1 MKPTAAAAAAPQLLG
16 DIRQLIEQS
25 RGQLATAVN
34 SALTM
39 LYWHIGQRIR
49 SEVLQGQRATYGE
62 QMVAALAKQL
72 EADYGRGFSAKNLRH
87 MLRFAEVIP
96 SEEIVSAVRRQLSW
110 THFRTLIYIGDPLK
124 RAERPNIP
132 ELEPSFYGFTDADME
147 TVFNTSNTFF
157 GKETMPLRELL
168 NALRETYCGTI
179 GAE

>member
-110 THFRTLIYIGDPLK
+110 CSGKKQEQIKLL
-124 RAERPNIP
+124 
-132 ELEPSFYGFTDADME
+132 EL
-147 TVFNTSNTFF
+147 NTSGMHIAKSLTTWPP
-157 GKETMPLRELL
+157 KHVQQAKRQETIARSRARLQNRGED
-168 NALRETYCGTI
+168 A
-179 GAE
+179 